1 MGKCIVV
8 AKLTAEA
15 EEVNLER
22 RGRKAGRQFVK
33 ERGRGGG
40 GSLIMGDTQTKE
52 NHGKTA
58 KLQ

>member
-8 AKLTAEA
+8 VKLTAEA

-40 GSLIMGDTQTKE
+40 GSLIIKE
-52 NHGKTA
+52 KGA
-58 KLQ
+58 VARLR